1 VVSELEAFLVR
12 HVEAGT
18 VPGGVALRGGRDP
31 EVVAAGV
38 DAIGGDPVRE
48 DAIFRIHRQHAL
60 DALQARLIGS
70 QRRSPP
76 AGRGINPVRANVLY
90 VG

>member
-12 HVEAGT
+12 HVEAGI

-38 DAIGGDPVRE
+38 ASIGGHPVRE
-48 DAIFRIHRQHAL
+48 DAIFRI
-60 DALQARLIGS
+60 
-70 QRRSPP
+70 PP
-76 AGRGINPVRANVLY
+76 PS
-90 VG
+90 